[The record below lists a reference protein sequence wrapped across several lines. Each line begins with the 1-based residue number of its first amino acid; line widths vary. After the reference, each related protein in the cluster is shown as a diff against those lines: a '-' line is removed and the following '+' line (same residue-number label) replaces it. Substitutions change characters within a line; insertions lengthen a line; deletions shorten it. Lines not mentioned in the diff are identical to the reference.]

1 LAVNLQPESLSKAIQ
16 LSVAPVF
23 LLAGIGALMNVLSG
37 RLARIVDTAKQARVH
52 QDNNGG
58 EALDEPTR
66 RLYRQRMR
74 LTIRAIGLLTATTL
88 LIAAVVATMF
98 LSVVFQLNLTAVV
111 VPLFITAMGL
121 MMLASLCFL
130 REVQLA
136 ARYLHDLI

>member
-1 LAVNLQPESLSKAIQ
+1 MA
-16 LSVAPVF
+16 
-23 LLAGIGALMNVLSG
+23 
-37 RLARIVDTAKQARVH
+37 
-52 QDNNGG
+52 
-58 EALDEPTR
+58 
-66 RLYRQRMR
+66 
-74 LTIRAIGLLTATTL
+74 IRAIALLTATTL